1 LQFPAE
7 ALMAVEDIL
16 LISAQYLVT
25 EKANFWPDALQW
37 EMHLGI
43 YSNQTTGTRSL
54 HGTVHSSILNTI

>member
-1 LQFPAE
+1 
-7 ALMAVEDIL
+7 MAVEDIL
-16 LISAQYLVT
+16 LISAQYPVT

-54 HGTVHSSILNTI
+54 HGTLFYCKYHLTLVVWQ